1 MRAISSTL
9 GSGAIKSV
17 ELKDVMHEEWVELL
31 MLDLKIQTSPEFFSK
46 AAEWHC
52 PTGITHHTM
61 KMLNEEFNTY
71 RGLFPLKVFIGGPP
85 VSGKTHFATKIAQ
98 GYGIPH
104 LMISDLIQEAV

>member
-31 MLDLKIQTSPEFFSK
+31 MLDLKIQTSPEFLSK
-46 AAEWHC
+46 GAEWHC
-52 PTGITHHTM
+52 PAGITHHTM

-85 VSGKTHFATKIAQ
+85 VSGKTHFATKLA
-98 GYGIPH
+98 
-104 LMISDLIQEAV
+104 